1 MVEVRQSHRGFQYG
15 GAGDFPLVS
24 GLSPKELSRRRSAV
38 RGLTGECDFNHTLSA
53 KVTGEC
59 VCLWI
64 GKRRSVMEGKGPG
77 AGQWTSTQAYVLSVI
92 CLLVGVAVG
101 YLVRGSAPAPDN
113 VAAHAPIS
121 AGESLPAPGASQQP
135 TTEQLR
141 QMADTQAQ
149 PLLKQLESDPRNSA
163 LLYQIGNLYY
173 DAQQYPEAVKYYEN
187 SLQIDPKATDVR
199 TDMATAYHLMG
210 QSDRA
215 IQEYDAVL
223 KIDGKHANALFNE
236 GMVKWQDKMHLKGAI
251 ASWKR
256 LLDPHPDYTQ
266 RDRVE
271 KLIAQAEQHLTIKP
285 GSEAA
290 K

>member
-1 MVEVRQSHRGFQYG
+1 
-15 GAGDFPLVS
+15 
-24 GLSPKELSRRRSAV
+24 
-38 RGLTGECDFNHTLSA
+38 
-53 KVTGEC
+53 
-59 VCLWI
+59 
-64 GKRRSVMEGKGPG
+64 MEGNGPG

-92 CLLVGVAVG
+92 CLLLGVAVG
-101 YLVRGSAPAPDN
+101 YLVRGPAAPNNTATQTR
-113 VAAHAPIS
+113 AA
-121 AGESLPAPGASQQP
+121 ASEQPLAAMGGTQQP
-135 TTEQLR
+135 SVEQLR

-149 PLLKQLESDPRNSA
+149 PLLKQLESDPKNSA

-173 DAQQYPEAVKYYEN
+173 DAQQYPAAVRYYEN
-187 SLQIDPKATDVR
+187 SLKIDPKATDVR

-210 QSDRA
+210 QPDRA

-236 GMVKWQDKMHLKGAI
+236 GMVKWQDKMDFSGAI
-251 ASWKR
+251 ALWKR
-256 LLDPHPDYTQ
+256 LLEVHPDYAQ

>member
-1 MVEVRQSHRGFQYG
+1 
-15 GAGDFPLVS
+15 
-24 GLSPKELSRRRSAV
+24 
-38 RGLTGECDFNHTLSA
+38 
-53 KVTGEC
+53 
-59 VCLWI
+59 
-64 GKRRSVMEGKGPG
+64 MEGQGPG

-101 YLVRGSAPAPDN
+101 YLVRGSAPLSE
-113 VAAHAPIS
+113 AATMATR
-121 AGESLPAPGASQQP
+121 AGATEATPTSLAGAQQP
-135 TTEQLR
+135 TPEQLR

-149 PLLKQLESDPRNSA
+149 PLVKQLASDPKNST

-173 DAQQYPEAVKYYEN
+173 DAQQYPEAVKYYEQ
-187 SLQIDPKATDVR
+187 SLKIDPNATDVR

-210 QSDRA
+210 QPDRA

-236 GMVKWQDKMHLKGAI
+236 GMVKWQDKMDLNGAI

-256 LLDPHPDYTQ
+256 LLEAHPDYAQ
-266 RDRVE
+266 RDKVE
-271 KLIAQAEQHLTIKP
+271 KLIAQAQQHLTMKP

>member
-1 MVEVRQSHRGFQYG
+1 
-15 GAGDFPLVS
+15 
-24 GLSPKELSRRRSAV
+24 
-38 RGLTGECDFNHTLSA
+38 
-53 KVTGEC
+53 
-59 VCLWI
+59 
-64 GKRRSVMEGKGPG
+64 MEGNGPG
-77 AGQWTSTQAYVLSVI
+77 AGQWTGRQAYVLSVI

-101 YLVRGSAPAPDN
+101 YLVRGSAPSNNTPTQVRAS
-113 VAAHAPIS
+113 S
-121 AGESLPAPGASQQP
+121 AESLPASMAGGQQP
-135 TTEQLR
+135 SVGELR
-141 QMADTQAQ
+141 QMADAQAQ
-149 PLLKQLESDPRNSA
+149 PLLKQLESDPRNST
-163 LLYQIGNLYY
+163 LLYQMGNLYY

-236 GMVKWQDKMHLKGAI
+236 GMVKWQDKMDLNGAI
-251 ASWKR
+251 ALWKR
-256 LLDPHPDYTQ
+256 LLEVHPDYAQ

>member
-1 MVEVRQSHRGFQYG
+1 ME
-15 GAGDFPLVS
+15 A
-24 GLSPKELSRRRSAV
+24 KEP
-38 RGLTGECDFNHTLSA
+38 GE
-53 KVTGEC
+53 G
-59 VCLWI
+59 
-64 GKRRSVMEGKGPG
+64 R
-77 AGQWTSTQAYVLSVI
+77 WTSTQAYVLSVI
-92 CLLVGVAVG
+92 CLLLGVAVG
-101 YLVRGSAPAPDN
+101 YLVRGSAPVGNTPTQ
-113 VAAHAPIS
+113 VR
-121 AGESLPAPGASQQP
+121 AGSG
-135 TTEQLR
+135 QLR
-141 QMADTQAQ
+141 QMADTQAK
-149 PLLKQLESDPRNSA
+149 PLLKQLESDPRNST

-173 DAQQYPEAVKYYEN
+173 DAQQYPEAVKYYKN

-236 GMVKWQDKMHLKGAI
+236 GMVKWQDKMDLKGAI

-256 LLDPHPDYTQ
+256 LLDAHPDCAN
-266 RDRVE
+266 RDQVE
-271 KLIAQAEQHLTIKP
+271 KLIAQAEQHLSIKP

>member
-1 MVEVRQSHRGFQYG
+1 
-15 GAGDFPLVS
+15 
-24 GLSPKELSRRRSAV
+24 
-38 RGLTGECDFNHTLSA
+38 
-53 KVTGEC
+53 
-59 VCLWI
+59 
-64 GKRRSVMEGKGPG
+64 MEGKAPG

-92 CLLVGVAVG
+92 CLLLGVAVG
-101 YLVRGSAPAPDN
+101 YLVRGSAPSNNALTQ
-113 VAAHAPIS
+113 VRASS
-121 AGESLPAPGASQQP
+121 AESLPASMAGGQQP
-135 TTEQLR
+135 SAGELR

-149 PLLKQLESDPRNSA
+149 PLLQQLESDPKNST

-173 DAQQYPEAVKYYEN
+173 DAQQYPEAVKYYEK

-223 KIDGKHANALFNE
+223 KIDGKHSNALFNE
-236 GMVKWQDKMHLKGAI
+236 GMVKWQDKMDLKGAI

-256 LLDPHPDYTQ
+256 LLDAHPEYAQ

>member
-1 MVEVRQSHRGFQYG
+1 
-15 GAGDFPLVS
+15 
-24 GLSPKELSRRRSAV
+24 
-38 RGLTGECDFNHTLSA
+38 
-53 KVTGEC
+53 
-59 VCLWI
+59 
-64 GKRRSVMEGKGPG
+64 MEGKEPG
-77 AGQWTSTQAYVLSVI
+77 AGQSTGRQAYVLSVI
-92 CLLVGVAVG
+92 CLLVGVAIG
-101 YLVRGSAPAPDN
+101 YLVRGSAPSNITPTQVRA
-113 VAAHAPIS
+113 S
-121 AGESLPAPGASQQP
+121 STESLPASLAGGQP
-135 TTEQLR
+135 PSVGELR
-141 QMADTQAQ
+141 QMADAQAQ
-149 PLLKQLESDPRNSA
+149 PLLKQLESDPRNST

-173 DAQQYPEAVKYYEN
+173 DARQYPEAVNYYEN

-236 GMVKWQDKMHLKGAI
+236 GMVKWQDKMDLKGAI

-256 LLDPHPDYTQ
+256 LLDAHPDYAQ

-285 GSEAA
+285 GTEAA

>member
-1 MVEVRQSHRGFQYG
+1 
-15 GAGDFPLVS
+15 
-24 GLSPKELSRRRSAV
+24 
-38 RGLTGECDFNHTLSA
+38 
-53 KVTGEC
+53 
-59 VCLWI
+59 
-64 GKRRSVMEGKGPG
+64 MEGKGLA

-101 YLVRGSAPAPDN
+101 YLARGSAASPSN
-113 VAAHAPIS
+113 
-121 AGESLPAPGASQQP
+121 AGSQARVDTSEVLPASSTAQQP
-135 TTEQLR
+135 TPGQLR

-149 PLLKQLESDPRNSA
+149 TLLKQLEGDPRNSS

-173 DAQQYPEAVKYYEN
+173 DAQLYPEAVKYYEQ
-187 SLQIDPKATDVR
+187 SLKINPQATDVR

-210 QSDRA
+210 EPDRA

-236 GMVKWQDKMHLKGAI
+236 NIVKWQDKMDMNGAI

-256 LLDPHPDYTQ
+256 LLESHPDYAQ
-266 RDRVE
+266 RDKVE
-271 KLIAQAEQHLTIKP
+271 KLIAQAEQHLTMKA
-285 GSEAA
+285 ET

>member
-1 MVEVRQSHRGFQYG
+1 
-15 GAGDFPLVS
+15 
-24 GLSPKELSRRRSAV
+24 
-38 RGLTGECDFNHTLSA
+38 
-53 KVTGEC
+53 
-59 VCLWI
+59 
-64 GKRRSVMEGKGPG
+64 MEGKAPG

-92 CLLVGVAVG
+92 CLLLGVAVG
-101 YLVRGSAPAPDN
+101 YLVRGSAPSNNALTQ
-113 VAAHAPIS
+113 VRASS
-121 AGESLPAPGASQQP
+121 AESLPASMAGGQQP
-135 TTEQLR
+135 GVGELR

-149 PLLKQLESDPRNSA
+149 PLLKQLESDPKNST

-215 IQEYDAVL
+215 IHEYDAVL

-236 GMVKWQDKMHLKGAI
+236 GMVKWQDKMDLKGAI
-251 ASWKR
+251 ASWRR
-256 LLDPHPDYTQ
+256 LLDAHPDYAQ

-285 GSEAA
+285 GNEAA

>member
-1 MVEVRQSHRGFQYG
+1 
-15 GAGDFPLVS
+15 
-24 GLSPKELSRRRSAV
+24 
-38 RGLTGECDFNHTLSA
+38 
-53 KVTGEC
+53 
-59 VCLWI
+59 
-64 GKRRSVMEGKGPG
+64 MEGQGPG

-101 YLVRGSAPAPDN
+101 YLVRGSAPSSDTAMMQARASAEAAP
-113 VAAHAPIS
+113 AS
-121 AGESLPAPGASQQP
+121 MAGAQQP
-135 TTEQLR
+135 TADQLR
-141 QMADTQAQ
+141 QMADTQTQ
-149 PLLKQLESDPRNSA
+149 PLVKELASDPKNSK

-173 DAQQYPEAVKYYEN
+173 DAQQYPEAVKYYEQ
-187 SLQIDPKATDVR
+187 SLKIDPKATDVR

-210 QSDRA
+210 QPDRA

-223 KIDGKHANALFNE
+223 KIDEKHANALFNE
-236 GMVKWQDKMHLKGAI
+236 GMVKWQDKTDLNGAI

-256 LLDPHPDYTQ
+256 LLEAHPDYAQ

-271 KLIAQAEQHLTIKP
+271 KLIAQAEQHLTMKP